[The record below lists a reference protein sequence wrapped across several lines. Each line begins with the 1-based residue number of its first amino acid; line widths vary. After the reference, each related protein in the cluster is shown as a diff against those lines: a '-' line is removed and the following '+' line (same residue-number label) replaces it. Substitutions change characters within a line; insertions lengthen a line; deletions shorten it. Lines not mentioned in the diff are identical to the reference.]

1 MKLKDIAL
9 DINVKAHSL
18 SEESLLFFFTEKEFY
33 AQAMDEK
40 VKTIIDLCNKWIELR
55 DEQYNKEEA

>member
-1 MKLKDIAL
+1 MKLKDIAI

-18 SEESLLFFFTEKEFY
+18 SEEALLFFFTEKDFY
-33 AQAMDEK
+33 AQNIDEK

-55 DEQYNKEEA
+55 DEQEGV